1 MPFIHWSDYTIIIIS
16 YNVAGEWFLVL
27 FGSEYLARKFY
38 EPMLIISFLIQI
50 CEKQKQGGWTTVW
63 NTQQQVP
70 YAYNGLQWVG
80 YENPQSVKVK
90 ADYAIANNL
99 AGVMI
104 WSIEDEDHKNVCG
117 GGVYPLMN
125 AIKNALKSVNIK

>member
-1 MPFIHWSDYTIIIIS
+1 MNI
-16 YNVAGEWFLVL
+16 L
-27 FGSEYLARKFY
+27 
-38 EPMLIISFLIQI
+38 FLIQI
-50 CEKQKQGGWTTVW
+50 CEKQKQGGWTIVW
-63 NTQQQVP
+63 DTQQQVP
-70 YAYNGLQWVG
+70 YSYNGLQWVG
-80 YENPQSVKVK
+80 YENAQSVKVK

-125 AIKNALKSVNIK
+125 AIKNALKSVNIKLITIKAIIEFPSSVVNEYNTAYTTHTGHIDHS